1 MSKEATMKD
10 RQCQCPTCGRVHRHL
25 MFGAPPAVIA
35 EELGMS
41 KCRHPHLG
49 LATTGELLDE
59 LRARIEVHALGGLDY
74 RTVDGEK
81 FAREAALPVELLPT
95 GRKTG

>member
-1 MSKEATMKD
+1 MSEEATMKD
-10 RQCQCPTCGRVHRHL
+10 CQCQCPTCGRLHRRL
-25 MFGAPPAVIA
+25 MAGVPPAAVIA

-41 KCRHPHLG
+41 KCKHPHLG

-81 FAREAALPVELLPT
+81 SAREAALP
-95 GRKTG
+95 G